1 MANLKEVRTRIASV
15 SSTKKITSA
24 MKMVSAAKFK
34 KAQNNLLKFRP
45 FNDKITDLVHGLM
58 AAKVQAAYLCPR
70 KQERNVLL
78 LLITSNNSLCG
89 AFNSNIIKEAKREY
103 ERVRI
108 ENPEANVCFYCI
120 GSKGEDV
127 LRREGFSVIARNHDC
142 IDKPSV
148 GATKH
153 VFNDLVKGYR
163 DGKFDRIVLVYN
175 KFKNAATQELI
186 AEPLIPMAKP
196 EGQKRASIPPIVE
209 PDKAALLDSLLPYY
223 LQNLLHSAIM
233 ESHTAEHGAR
243 MTAMHQATE
252 NATALHDELLLEYNK
267 ARQAAIT
274 DEILEIV
281 SGANALNG

>member
-45 FNDKITDLVHGLM
+45 FNDKITELVHSLL
-58 AAKVQAAYLCPR
+58 ASKVQVGYLSPR
-70 KQERNVLL
+70 KQEHNVLL
-78 LLITSNNSLCG
+78 VLITSNNSLCG
-89 AFNSNIIKEAKREY
+89 AFNSNIIKEAKRAY
-103 ERVRI
+103 EGIRS
-108 ENPEANVCFYCI
+108 ENPEANVSFYCI
-120 GSKGEDV
+120 GSKGDDV
-127 LRREGFSVIARNHDC
+127 LRREGFNVVARNHDC

-148 GATKH
+148 SSTKS
-153 VFNDLVKGYR
+153 VFNDLIKGYR
-163 DGKFDRIVLVYN
+163 DGRYDRIMLIYN
-175 KFKNAATQELI
+175 KFKNAATQELM
-186 AEPLIPMAKP
+186 AEPLIPLAKP
-196 EGQKRASIPPIVE
+196 TTQKRNAIPPIVE
-209 PDKAALLDSLLPYY
+209 PDKASLLDSLLPYY
-223 LQNLLHSAIM
+223 LQNMLHSAIM
-233 ESHTAEHGAR
+233 ESHTSEHGAR